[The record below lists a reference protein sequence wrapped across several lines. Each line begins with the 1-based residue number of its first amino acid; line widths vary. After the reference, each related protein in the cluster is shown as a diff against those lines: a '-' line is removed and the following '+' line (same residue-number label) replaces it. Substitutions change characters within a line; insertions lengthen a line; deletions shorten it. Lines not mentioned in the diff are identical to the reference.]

1 MPTLPPGPSFRALVL
16 IPLIALWS
24 LGLLV
29 TLNLDVHERR
39 TRLLSEN
46 HVLETVSFFVR
57 ERQALPLKTALESL
71 RSESGYTR
79 LSLCHRG
86 QLVLAAGE
94 PGGACQVRDSILTQT
109 WQMAVPAA
117 HGYQLLGETRV
128 VTLLSSLCFLLLALS
143 LGGGIFYAVRLW
155 RLSSPARDSRSE
167 MRVKINS

>member
-1 MPTLPPGPSFRALVL
+1 MPSLPPSASIRAFLL

-24 LGLLV
+24 LGLLA
-29 TLNLDVHERR
+29 TLHIDVHERR

-46 HVLETVSFFVR
+46 HVLETVAFYVR
-57 ERQALPLKTALESL
+57 ERQALPLKTALETL
-71 RSESGYTR
+71 REESGYTR

-86 QLVLAAGE
+86 RLVLSAGE
-94 PGGACQVRDSILTQT
+94 KGGNCRAQNSALTET
-109 WQMAVPAA
+109 WQKALPSA

-143 LGGGIFYAVRLW
+143 LGGGIFYGVQVW
-155 RLSSPARDSRSE
+155 RLSLPARDSRSE